1 VVGVSLD
8 EPSDFE
14 VLAVAA
20 AGDPQSFAVLWDRHR
35 DRVFGHA
42 LRLTRVRADA
52 EDATAIVFLEA
63 WRKQSR
69 IRDVDGSILPW
80 LLVTTTNVCRN
91 LHRAARRY
99 RAALD
104 QIPHVTDKREPT
116 GTDLDLQAALRTL
129 PPIDQQLLGL
139 TLEGYSTAEAA
150 QAAGLSPGAART
162 RITRARQRLRTQL
175 DPAPV
180 ADIAAQEGPR

>member
-1 VVGVSLD
+1 MGVSAD
-8 EPSDFE
+8 ERADLE
-14 VLAVAA
+14 VLAAA
-20 AGDPQSFAVLWDRHR
+20 VAGDPRAFAVLWDRHR

-42 LRLTRVRADA
+42 LRLTRVRTDA

-63 WRKQSR
+63 WRKQAR

-91 LHRAARRY
+91 LQRAGRRY

-104 QIPHVTDKREPT
+104 ALPHVAERREPT

-129 PPIDQQLLGL
+129 PAVDQQLLGL

-150 QAAGLSPGAART
+150 QAVGLSPGAART
-162 RITRARQRLRTQL
+162 RITRARQGLRTHL
-175 DPAPV
+175 GPTPI
-180 ADIAAQEGPR
+180 ADIASQEGPR

>member
-1 VVGVSLD
+1 M
-8 EPSDFE
+8 
-14 VLAVAA
+14 
-20 AGDPQSFAVLWDRHR
+20 LWDRHR

-42 LRLTRVRADA
+42 LRITRVRADA

-63 WRKQSR
+63 WRKQSH

-80 LLVTTTNVCRN
+80 LLVTSTNVCRN
-91 LHRAARRY
+91 LARAGRRY

-104 QIPHVTDKREPT
+104 ALPHIAERREPT

-129 PPIDQQLLGL
+129 PVVDQQLLGL

-150 QAAGLSPGAART
+150 KALGLSPGAART
-162 RITRARQRLRTQL
+162 RISRARERLRTQL
-175 DPAPV
+175 GRTPIADV
-180 ADIAAQEGPR
+180 ASQEGLR

>member
-1 VVGVSLD
+1 MGVSAD
-8 EPSDFE
+8 ERTDLE
-14 VLAVAA
+14 VLAAA
-20 AGDPQSFAVLWDRHR
+20 VAGDPRAFAVLWDRHR

-63 WRKQSR
+63 WRKQSH
-69 IRDVDGSILPW
+69 IRDIDGSVLPW

-91 LHRAARRY
+91 LQRAGRRY

-104 QIPHVTDKREPT
+104 GLPHVTDRREPT
-116 GTDLDLQAALRTL
+116 GANLDLQTALRAL
-129 PPIDQQLLGL
+129 PAVDQQLLVL

-150 QAAGLSPGAART
+150 RAVGLSPGAART
-162 RITRARQRLRTQL
+162 RLTRARQRLRTQL
-175 DPAPV
+175 GPALTSE
-180 ADIAAQEGPR
+180 IAAQEGPR

>member
-1 VVGVSLD
+1 M
-8 EPSDFE
+8 
-14 VLAVAA
+14 
-20 AGDPQSFAVLWDRHR
+20 LWDRHR

-69 IRDVDGSILPW
+69 IRGVDGSALPW

-91 LHRAARRY
+91 VARAARRY

-104 QIPHVTDKREPT
+104 ALPHVTERQEPT

-129 PPIDQQLLGL
+129 PPVDQQLLDL
-139 TLEGYSTAEAA
+139 TIGGYSTAEAA
-150 QAAGLSPGAART
+150 RAVGLSPGAART

-175 DPAPV
+175 GPTPTAE
-180 ADIAAQEGPR
+180 IASQEGPR

>member
-1 VVGVSLD
+1 VVGVSAEERTDL
-8 EPSDFE
+8 E
-14 VLAVAA
+14 VLAAAA
-20 AGDPQSFAVLWDRHR
+20 AGDPRAFAVLWDRHR

-52 EDATAIVFLEA
+52 EDAIVFLEA
-63 WRKQSR
+63 WRKHSR

-91 LHRAARRY
+91 LLRAGRRY

-104 QIPHVTDKREPT
+104 ALPHVTERHEPT
-116 GTDLDLQAALRTL
+116 GTDLNLQAALQTL
-129 PPIDQQLLGL
+129 PVVDQQLLGL

-150 QAAGLSPGAART
+150 EAVGLSSGAART
-162 RITRARQRLRTQL
+162 RIRGARSRLRTQL
-175 DPAPV
+175 GPTPV
-180 ADIAAQEGPR
+180 ADIAS

>member
-1 VVGVSLD
+1 M
-8 EPSDFE
+8 
-14 VLAVAA
+14 
-20 AGDPQSFAVLWDRHR
+20 LWDRHR

-69 IRDVDGSILPW
+69 IREVDGSILPW

-91 LHRAARRY
+91 LHRAGRRY

-104 QIPHVTDKREPT
+104 SLPHIADPREPT
-116 GTDLDLQAALRTL
+116 GSDLDLQAALRTL
-129 PPIDQQLLGL
+129 PVVDQQLLAL
-139 TLEGYSTAEAA
+139 TSEGYSTAEAA
-150 QAAGLSPGAART
+150 QAVGLSPGAART
-162 RITRARQRLRTQL
+162 RLTRARQRLRTQIS
-175 DPAPV
+175 PTPT
-180 ADIAAQEGPR
+180 ADIASQEGPR